1 MSDKTP
7 QGTRR
12 RWIRKQ
18 NKDPATG
25 LDQKSLQGNEKEV
38 PPPQLDPEAGVLF
51 MVDGRAPDPL
61 KKTASL
67 AHDQTRALP

>member
-12 RWIRKQ
+12 RWFRER
-18 NKDPATG
+18 NKDPSTG
-25 LDQKSLQGNEKEV
+25 LDQKSLQGNEKKV

-51 MVDGRAPDPL
+51 MVGGRL
-61 KKTASL
+61 QI
-67 AHDQTRALP
+67 H